1 MLSGAPVV
9 AETVFVRREVTL
21 TASHVERFLEE
32 TSRQVD
38 AALDRLLPSVD
49 QEPKT
54 LHEAIRYSVF
64 AGGKRFRPALVLA
77 SARACGLDPEAV
89 LPVACAVEAVH
100 TYSLIHDD
108 LPSMDNADWRRGRPT
123 CHVRYGEAVAVL
135 AGDALHDLAFEWV
148 AAASG
153 LGPPERVLRVV
164 QDLAQAL
171 GTGGMVGGQVLDL
184 LAERGRVPA
193 DWVPEIHRRKTGCLI
208 RACARVGPI
217 LAGREGDLVCL
228 TAYGEHLGL
237 AFQITDDVLDVVGD
251 LEKLGKRTGAD
262 VAASKATYPKVFGLE
277 RSREMARQEA
287 QAAVAAL
294 EPLGPRAALLADLA
308 WFVVERER

>member
-1 MLSGAPVV
+1 M
-9 AETVFVRREVTL
+9 AETVFAGKEVTL
-21 TASHVERFLEE
+21 AALGVERFLEE
-32 TSRQVD
+32 ASRLVD
-38 AALDRLLPSVD
+38 VALDRLLPTVD
-49 QEPKT
+49 QEPRT
-54 LHEAIRYSVF
+54 LHEAMRYSVF

-77 SARACGLDPEAV
+77 SAEACGLDPEAV

-108 LPSMDNADWRRGRPT
+108 LPSMDNADWRRGRPA
-123 CHVRYGEAVAVL
+123 CHVRYGEALAIL
-135 AGDALHDLAFEWV
+135 AGDALHDLAFQWV
-148 AAASG
+148 ATADR
-153 LGPPERVLRVV
+153 LGPPDRVLRVL

-171 GTGGMVGGQVLDL
+171 GTEGMVGGQVLDL
-184 LAERGRVPA
+184 LAERGLVPA
-193 DWVPEIHRRKTGCLI
+193 EWVPEIHRRKTGCLI

-217 LAGREGDLVCL
+217 LAGREEDLPCL

-251 LEKLGKRTGAD
+251 VEKLGKPAGVD
-262 VAASKATYPKVFGLE
+262 AASKATYPKVFGLQ
-277 RSREMARQEA
+277 RAREMARREA

-294 EPLGPRAALLADLA
+294 DPLGPRGALLADLA